1 VTSKCLIICE
11 GGVNHQGDRET
22 LLRLVRAAHASGAD
36 AFKIQVR
43 TPGLHADPLKMRE
56 SCTAPPGELIS
67 ELEHRRRLELSDE
80 DLYALDAECKRLGM
94 PWFASAWDLPSVDR
108 MKPWRP
114 PFWKLASASVT
125 DLALVRAT
133 REAADE
139 TGATVIASTGATSE
153 AECDVLM
160 DILGV
165 ERTILCHC
173 VMGYP
178 IDNDM
183 INALVMLTL
192 GKRYGVPVGY
202 SGHERGVQVSA
213 AMVAMGAAARYLSPG
228 LPWGPA
234 VIERHLTLD
243 RSMRGSDH
251 AASLEPQGFAQL
263 VRDVRAIEVAMG
275 DGVKSVSEAEK
286 REALRLRR
294 VAT

>member
-1 VTSKCLIICE
+1 VTRVHICAE
-11 GGVNHQGDRET
+11 LGVNAGGDRDV
-22 LLRLVRAAHASGAD
+22 LLRLARAAHEAGASSV
-36 AFKIQVR
+36 KIQVR
-43 TPGLHADPLKMRE
+43 TPELHADPLKMRE

-80 DLYALDAECKRLGM
+80 DLYALDAECKRLGL
-94 PWFASAWDLPSVDR
+94 PWFASAWDRPSVER

-202 SGHERGVQVSA
+202 SGHERGVQVSTSL
-213 AMVAMGAAARYLSPG
+213 VAMGAAARYLCPG